1 MATSTHGSAI
11 VFPAEAFDPRATL
24 LAVQEH
30 ACTALYGVPTMFLAE
45 LDLLSSGSVSRS
57 GLSQLRTGIA
67 AGSSI
72 PAELMRKL
80 HRELNLTELTICYG
94 MTETSPVS
102 AMTTTDD
109 PLEKRIDS
117 VGRCLPHVKVKVV
130 DPLDRN
136 KILGVDEKGELVVS
150 GYLVM
155 KGYWGDEEKTNEV
168 LVQDADGETWMHVS
182 FVLSFLLLRYA
193 DVADG

>member
-1 MATSTHGSAI
+1 MATATHGSAI

-24 LAVQEH
+24 QAVQEH
-30 ACTALYGVPTMFLAE
+30 ACTALYGVPTMFIAE
-45 LDLLSSGSVSRS
+45 LDLLSSGAVERR

-109 PLEKRIDS
+109 PIEKRIDS
-117 VGRCLPHVKVKVV
+117 VGRLLPHVKAKVV
-130 DPLDRN
+130 DPLDRDRV
-136 KILGVDEKGELVVS
+136 LGIGEKGELVVN

-155 KGYWGDEEKTNEV
+155 KGYWGDEEKTKEV
-168 LVQDADGETWMHVS
+168 LVRDEEDQMWMHVS
-182 FVLSFLLLRYA
+182 GSQVFDNTQLTI
-193 DVADG
+193 